1 MPQKR
6 PPAVPGLDEFEQR
19 QAESEAV
26 ADFLAPPPQIDA
38 DGFYRQVVVDRSLG
52 PQTVE
57 SLLALLGLPADTADP
72 HADSDWRVEEFKV
85 VPSEVTLN
93 LKKLGRVLRVTN
105 WHHTLRVR
113 HRRPKPILAEVP
125 QPIVLKLPAS
135 YKPRP
140 LAVPQDGDVVRALV
154 FPDTQIGFWRDYR
167 TPGLNPFHDRSA
179 ISIALQIL
187 ADYEPHR
194 VDFLGDTLDLPMFQD
209 RFPKGPN
216 LRYLTQPAFV
226 EFTFLLWK
234 IRTLLTEIEA
244 RRKRAATWPITVV
257 PGNHDLRLIKAMYG
271 TAADEL
277 IDLRPV
283 HDPHGAPLV
292 SISRIIDADRLGVTF
307 AEDYPGGRIRWN
319 GNIEGVHGTKV
330 GAKSGASAA
339 KYLADSPSVS
349 LVFGHVHRFEM
360 AWSTT
365 RRSGA
370 EREFMALS
378 PGCLCRIDGGV
389 PPLLE
394 RFNWQQ
400 GLLGLE
406 YEVGGSEYFA
416 VDPIR
421 IQGGR
426 ALWRGKVYM
435 GEDYTDELI
444 EWARS
449 VGWENATDFARH
461 DRRKAA

>member
-1 MPQKR
+1 MPAKK
-6 PPAVPGLDEFEQR
+6 PPGLDEYEHK

-26 ADFLAPPPQIDA
+26 AEFLALPPQVDA
-38 DGFYRQVVVDRSLG
+38 DGFFRQVVVDRSLG

-72 HADSDWRVEEFKV
+72 DADSDWRVEEFKV
-85 VPSEVTLN
+85 VPSEVSLN
-93 LKKLGRVLRVTN
+93 LKKHGRVLRVTN

-113 HRRPKPILAEVP
+113 HRRPKPILADVP

-135 YKPRP
+135 FKPRP
-140 LAVPQDGDVVRALV
+140 LAVPQDGDVLRALV
-154 FPDTQIGFWRDYR
+154 FPDTQVGFWRDYR
-167 TPGLNPFHDRSA
+167 TPGLNPFHDRAA
-179 ISIALQIL
+179 ISIALQVL
-187 ADYEPHR
+187 ADYAPHR

-226 EFTFLLWK
+226 ELTFLLWK
-234 IRTLLTEIEA
+234 IRTILTETEA
-244 RRKRAATWPITVV
+244 RLKRKAAAQIHIV
-257 PGNHDLRLIKAMYG
+257 PGNHDLRLTKAMYG

-283 HDPHGAPLV
+283 HDPFGAPLV
-292 SISRIIDADRLGVTF
+292 SIARIIDADRLGVTF
-307 AEDYPGGRIRWN
+307 ADDYPGGRLKWN
-319 GNIEGVHGTKV
+319 GNLEGVHGTKV
-330 GAKSGASAA
+330 GAKSGASVA
-339 KYLADSPSVS
+339 KYLGDSPSVS
-349 LVFGHVHRFEM
+349 LVFGHVHRYEM

-365 RRSGA
+365 RRGGA

-389 PPLLE
+389 PPLLQ

-406 YEVGGSEYFA
+406 YEVGGAEYFA

-426 ALWRGKVYM
+426 ALWRGHVYE
-435 GEDYTDELI
+435 GQDYTEELI
-444 EWARS
+444 EWARA
-449 VGWENATDFARH
+449 VGWENATDYARK
-461 DRRKAA
+461 DR